1 MKTNL
6 FLLILAAAALAAPQQ
21 FKLNLDSIASKASD
35 AVDVSLSGATLKFAA
50 KFLDSGDPDE
60 AAVKKLIA
68 GLEGIYIKHFEFK
81 RDNMWTQADLDPIR
95 KQLHSPEWQRIIGV
109 TEDDG
114 GSVSDVY
121 LRMEGEKA
129 TGVAILVAESREL
142 TVINIIGS
150 IDLDQLAELSGHFD
164 IPKLKVPKE
173 KKPK

>member
-1 MKTNL
+1 MKSNL
-6 FLLILAAAALAAPQQ
+6 FLLLVAAAALAAPQQ

-35 AVDVSLSGATLKFAA
+35 SVDVSLSGATLKFAA
-50 KFLDSGDPDE
+50 KFLDSSDSDE

-68 GLEGIYIKHFEFK
+68 GLEGIYIRHFEFK
-81 RDNMWTQADLDPIR
+81 RDNVWTQADLDPIR
-95 KQLHSPEWQRIIGV
+95 KQLHTPDWQRIVGV

-121 LRMEGEKA
+121 LHLEGEKT
-129 TGVAILVAESREL
+129 TGVAIVVAEAREL
-142 TVINIIGS
+142 TVINIVGT
-150 IDLDQLAELSGHFD
+150 IDLDQLAELSGHLD

>member
-6 FLLILAAAALAAPQQ
+6 FLLIAVAAALAAPQQ

-35 AVDVSLSGATLKFAA
+35 SVDVSLSGATMKFAA

-95 KQLHSPEWQRIIGV
+95 QQLHSPEWQHIVGV

-121 LRMEGEKA
+121 LRLEGEKP
-129 TGVAILVAESREL
+129 TGVKDVVADVVESRAVILV
-142 TVINIIGS
+142 GS
-150 IDLDQLAELSGHFD
+150 GFGDE
-164 IPKLKVPKE
+164 
-173 KKPK
+173 

>member
-1 MKTNL
+1 MKTYL

-35 AVDVSLSGATLKFAA
+35 SVDVSLSGPTLRFAA
-50 KFLDSGDPDE
+50 KFLDSHDPDE

-81 RDNMWTQADLDPIR
+81 RDNMWTEADLDPIR
-95 KQLHSPEWQRIIGV
+95 KQLHSPEWERIVGV

-121 LRMEGEKA
+121 LRMEGEKP
-129 TGVAILVAESREL
+129 TGVAILVAEAREL
-142 TVINIIGS
+142 TVINIIGP

-164 IPKLKVPKE
+164 IPKLKIPKE
-173 KKPK
+173 

>member
-1 MKTNL
+1 MKTYSFL
-6 FLLILAAAALAAPQQ
+6 FILAAAALAAPQQ

-35 AVDVSLSGATLKFAA
+35 SVNVSLSGSTLRFAA
-50 KFLDSGDPDE
+50 RFLDSGDPDE

-68 GLEGIYIKHFEFK
+68 GLEGIYIRHFEFK
-81 RDNMWTQADLDPIR
+81 RDNMWTEADLDPIR
-95 KQLHSPEWQRIIGV
+95 KQLHSPEWERIVGV

-121 LRMEGEKA
+121 LRMEGEKP
-129 TGVAILVAESREL
+129 TGVAILVAEAREL
-142 TVINIIGS
+142 TVINIIGP

-164 IPKLKVPKE
+164 IPKLKIPKE

>member
-6 FLLILAAAALAAPQQ
+6 FLFIVAAAALAAPQQ

-35 AVDVSLSGATLKFAA
+35 SVDVSLSGATLKFAA
-50 KFLDSGDPDE
+50 KFLDSGDPEE

-68 GLEGIYIKHFEFK
+68 GIEGIYIKHFEFK

-95 KQLHSPEWQRIIGV
+95 KQLHSPEWQHIIGV

-114 GSVSDVY
+114 DSVSDVY
-121 LRMEGEKA
+121 LRMEGEKT

-142 TVINIIGS
+142 TVINIMGS
-150 IDLDQLAELSGHFD
+150 IDLEQLADLSGHFD
-164 IPKLKVPKE
+164 IPKLKIPKE

>member
-6 FLLILAAAALAAPQQ
+6 FLLIVAAAALAAPQQ

-35 AVDVSLSGATLKFAA
+35 SVNVSLSGATLRFAA
-50 KFLDSGDPDE
+50 RFLDSGDPDE

-68 GLEGIYIKHFEFK
+68 GLEGIYIRHFEFK

-95 KQLHSPEWQRIIGV
+95 QQLHSPEWQHIVGV

-114 GSVSDVY
+114 DSVSDVY
-121 LRMEGEKA
+121 LRMEGEKP

-164 IPKLKVPKE
+164 IPKLKIPKE

>member
-6 FLLILAAAALAAPQQ
+6 FLLLVAATALAAPQQ

-35 AVDVSLSGATLKFAA
+35 SVNVSLSGATLRFAA
-50 KFLDSGDPDE
+50 RFLDSGDPDE

-68 GLEGIYIKHFEFK
+68 GLEGIYIRHFEFK
-81 RDNMWTQADLDPIR
+81 RDNMWTEADLDPIR
-95 KQLHSPEWQRIIGV
+95 KQLHSPEWERIVGV

-121 LRMEGEKA
+121 LRMEGEKP
-129 TGVAILVAESREL
+129 TGVAILVAEAREL
-142 TVINIIGS
+142 TVINIIGP

-164 IPKLKVPKE
+164 IPKLKIPKE

>member
-1 MKTNL
+1 MKANL
-6 FLLILAAAALAAPQQ
+6 FLLIVGAAALAAPQQ

-35 AVDVSLSGATLKFAA
+35 SVDVSLSGATLKFAA
-50 KFLDSGDPDE
+50 RFLDSGDPDE

-95 KQLHSPEWQRIIGV
+95 KQLHSPEWQRIVGV

-121 LRMEGEKA
+121 LRMEGEKP

-150 IDLDQLAELSGHFD
+150 IDLDQLADLSGHFD

>member
-35 AVDVSLSGATLKFAA
+35 SVDVSLSGATLRFAA
-50 KFLDSGDPDE
+50 RFLDSGDPDE

-81 RDNMWTQADLDPIR
+81 RDNMWTEADLDPIR
-95 KQLHSPEWQRIIGV
+95 KQLHSPEWQRIVGV